1 MLLKPGLLPPEAA
14 MDRLAYIAANPWP
27 WKLVWGSWIAA
38 ALCLIFLFAQWGA
51 LLDRWSAGD
60 CRGPIVFGVLAGA
73 LGMIPDTLAEVL
85 YLHHIPLLAREA
97 VETSDPARQQQLLTS
112 FQTLE
117 PLLAMLTGFLGNGFY
132 TIGGWTLNLVSLRVG
147 RFPRGLAVAGL
158 PIWCSSTALSASTVA
173 GWTAGV
179 TLFTALT
186 MATFVLWA
194 AAVGLFFRP
203 RRRP

>member
-1 MLLKPGLLPPEAA
+1 MAGASHSLFKRSALFAALVNGAAAGGMLMLLKPGLLPPEAA

-85 YLHHIPLLAREA
+85 YL
-97 VETSDPARQQQLLTS
+97 
-112 FQTLE
+112 
-117 PLLAMLTGFLGNGFY
+117 
-132 TIGGWTLNLVSLRVG
+132 LVSLRVG